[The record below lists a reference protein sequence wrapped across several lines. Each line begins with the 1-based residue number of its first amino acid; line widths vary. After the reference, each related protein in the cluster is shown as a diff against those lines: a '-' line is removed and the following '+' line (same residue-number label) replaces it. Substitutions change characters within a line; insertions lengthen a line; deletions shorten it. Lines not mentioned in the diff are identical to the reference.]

1 MHGGDSSITDVDLDE
16 RRVSINLS
24 GACSG
29 CGVSPM
35 TTQAIQQRLPAE
47 IDDIDHV
54 SVSTG
59 LDGLAEQGSSGRD
72 VPPDTPSESGQAVR
86 RLRTRDSVTPL
97 AATGALLPR
106 ARFPPTMNPAA
117 VEELIESNLED
128 CEGDGLPRA

>member
-1 MHGGDSSITDVDLDE
+1 MSESEPEQSPEDAVREDVSLFLRRNFPQIEMHGGDSSITDVDLDE

-35 TTQAIQQRLPAE
+35 TQAIQQRLPAE

-72 VPPDTPSESGQAVR
+72 VPPDTP
-86 RLRTRDSVTPL
+86 
-97 AATGALLPR
+97 
-106 ARFPPTMNPAA
+106 F
-117 VEELIESNLED
+117 
-128 CEGDGLPRA
+128 

>member
-1 MHGGDSSITDVDLDE
+1 MSESEPEQSHEDAVREDVSLFLRRNFPQIEMHGGDSSITDVDLDE

-72 VPPDTPSESGQAVR
+72 VPPDTP
-86 RLRTRDSVTPL
+86 
-97 AATGALLPR
+97 
-106 ARFPPTMNPAA
+106 F
-117 VEELIESNLED
+117 
-128 CEGDGLPRA
+128 

>member
-1 MHGGDSSITDVDLDE
+1 MSESEPEQSPEDTVREDVSLFLRRNFPQIEMHGGDSSITDVDLDE

-72 VPPDTPSESGQAVR
+72 VPPDTP
-86 RLRTRDSVTPL
+86 
-97 AATGALLPR
+97 
-106 ARFPPTMNPAA
+106 F
-117 VEELIESNLED
+117 
-128 CEGDGLPRA
+128 